1 MPSKL
6 DVYNL
11 GMVGVDLV
19 NGPIH
24 QADGSLLA
32 CQNAVMEPS
41 DAEMALSKRG
51 GMTKVNSTTASG
63 TIMSIVNIPLV
74 EP

>member
-1 MPSKL
+1 MASKL

-11 GMVGVDLV
+11 GMVGIDLV

-24 QADGSLLA
+24 QADGSLLL
-32 CQNAVMEPS
+32 CQNALVDTS
-41 DAEMALSKRG
+41 DAEVALTKRG

-63 TIMSIVNIPLV
+63 TILSIVNIPLV